1 MRVSPAR
8 EYPNPDRFA
17 ARSSGHRARFSRVV
31 APLPTG
37 AAPRAWLAV
46 PRDVTVEKEWLSRCA
61 QQAVA
66 EWVQEEVM
74 AVAVALLRLR
84 RRADRVDD

>member
-1 MRVSPAR
+1 
-8 EYPNPDRFA
+8 
-17 ARSSGHRARFSRVV
+17 
-31 APLPTG
+31 
-37 AAPRAWLAV
+37 LAV